1 MVRQVGHDTHTA
13 GGGCATGVPASQAGA
28 AVQCPRVLLRIENLQ
43 THFDTPAGVLRA
55 VDGVSLA
62 IAPAQTL
69 ALVGESGCGKSLT
82 ALSILRLVPPP
93 GRIAGGHVWFDD
105 RDLLALPEREMRAM
119 RGNRMA
125 MIFQEPMT
133 SLNPLLRIG
142 PQIDESLRL
151 HRWSSARA
159 ARQRTVELLRRVGL
173 PAPEQRRRDYPH
185 QLSGGMRQ
193 RVMIA
198 MALACGP
205 ELLIADEPT
214 TALDATI
221 QAQILALLHELQR
234 QSGLALL
241 FITHDLAVVA
251 QIADVVCVM
260 YAGRIVEQ
268 APVTELFAQPRHPY
282 TQALLRSTPRAK
294 RCQEPFVRSTLRAA
308 PRQKVPDT
316 FFLAD
321 TFLHAGRLPVIPGDV
336 PRAGQR
342 PTGCPFHPRCELG
355 RADAQCNSEEP
366 PLRAVGAAH
375 TCACWKA

>member
-1 MVRQVGHDTHTA
+1 M
-13 GGGCATGVPASQAGA
+13 
-28 AVQCPRVLLRIENLQ
+28 LLRIENLQ

-93 GRIAGGHVWFDD
+93 GRIAGGRIWFDD
-105 RDLLALPEREMRAM
+105 RDLLALPEPEMRAM
-119 RGNRMA
+119 RGNRIA

-234 QSGLALL
+234 QSGLSLL

-268 APVTELFAQPRHPY
+268 APVTELFAQPQHPY
-282 TQALLRSTPRAK
+282 TQALLRSMPRAK
-294 RCQEPFVRSTLRAA
+294 RCQEPFSAERPVGCCA
-308 PRQKVPDT
+308 QKVPDT
-316 FFLAD
+316 FLLAE
-321 TFLHAGRLPVIPGDV
+321 RLPVIPGDV

-342 PTGCPFHPRCELG
+342 PTGCPFHSRCELG
-355 RADAQCNSEEP
+355 RADEQCQSAEP

-375 TCACWKA
+375 TCACWKAPPSA